1 MSKSTAQPLTV
12 SLGVEQT
19 IDIQP
24 ATNNSSAQQLTVTLG
39 TDQIVVTINPAQ
51 KLPQE

>member
-1 MSKSTAQPLTV
+1 MSRSIAQPLQV

-19 IDIQP
+19 IQI
-24 ATNNSSAQQLTVTLG
+24 NNAESHSSAQQLTVTMG
-39 TDQIVVTINPAQ
+39 TDQIVVDINPAQ